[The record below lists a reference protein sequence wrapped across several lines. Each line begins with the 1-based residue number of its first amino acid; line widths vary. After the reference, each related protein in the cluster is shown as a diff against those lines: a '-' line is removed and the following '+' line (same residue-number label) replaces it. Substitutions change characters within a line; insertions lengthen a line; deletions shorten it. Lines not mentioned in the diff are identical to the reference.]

1 MPAVLTKKF
10 EDFLELTN
18 LDRPVIVINNF
29 LKNPDEI
36 HELAMQEEYKE
47 DKVYPGK
54 RSPKQSIEGPLVKT
68 FERFVGKP
76 ILQMQSVFQ
85 IQPAEFE
92 ERSFVHG
99 DLCDWAA
106 VLYLN
111 KGYDGRPGTSF
122 YRHKGTGIEKLTLGV
137 EMMFTAIEKGI
148 KPDEVI
154 APAARDRF
162 DLEKWDI
169 TLTVPIQYNRLV
181 LYNAKLFH
189 RNASAWGTN
198 IRDARLVQSFFIFTE
213 PFGGRETAGV
223 DVLEREGAARSV

>member
-1 MPAVLTKKF
+1 MTAIPAKKF
-10 EDFLELTN
+10 EDFLELTT

-29 LKNPDEI
+29 LKNPDQI
-36 HELAMQEEYKE
+36 HQLAMQEDYTK

-54 RSPKQSIEGPLVKT
+54 RSPKQPIEGPLVKT
-68 FERFVGKP
+68 FERFVGKS
-76 ILQMQSVFQ
+76 ILKMECLFQ
-85 IQPAEFE
+85 IQPAEYE
-92 ERSFVHG
+92 SQSFIHG

-111 KGYDGRPGTSF
+111 KGRDGTPGTSF
-122 YRHKGTGIEKLTLGV
+122 YRHKETGLEKLTLGV
-137 EMMFTAIEKGI
+137 EMMFAAIERGLQPNDI
-148 KPDEVI
+148 I

-162 DLEKWDI
+162 DPEKWDV

-189 RNASAWGTN
+189 RNASAWGAN
-198 IRDARLVQSFFIFTE
+198 IQDARLVQSFFIFTE
-213 PFGGRETAGV
+213 PFGGPETAGV

>member
-1 MPAVLTKKF
+1 LTAVLIKKF

-18 LDRPVIVINNF
+18 LDKPVIVINNF

-36 HELAMQEEYKE
+36 RELAMQEEYKE

-54 RSPKQSIEGPLVKT
+54 RSPRQSIEGPLVNT
-68 FERFVGKP
+68 LERFVGKP
-76 ILQMQSVFQ
+76 ILKMESIFQ
-85 IQPAEFE
+85 IQPTEYE
-92 ERSFVHG
+92 THSFVHG

-111 KGYDGRPGTSF
+111 KDCDGRPGTCF
-122 YRHKGTGIEKLTLGV
+122 YRHKETGMEKLTLGV
-137 EMMFTAIEKGI
+137 ELMFTAIEKGI
-148 KPDEVI
+148 QPNDVI

-162 DLEKWDI
+162 DLEKWDV

-181 LYNAKLFH
+181 LYNAKLYH